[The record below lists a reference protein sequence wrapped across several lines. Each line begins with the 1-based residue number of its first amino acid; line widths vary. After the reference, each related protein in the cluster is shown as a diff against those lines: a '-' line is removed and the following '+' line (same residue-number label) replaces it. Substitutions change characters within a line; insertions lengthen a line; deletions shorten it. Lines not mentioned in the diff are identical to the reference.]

1 MLKLAHI
8 IVNLV
13 HYKLNAKRNPGF
25 DFFLLHAPEWIIC
38 FQIIPLP
45 CSFPINRFYT
55 LRFDCFKNMPF
66 SYTTWCV
73 NLYAFNSSHKRF
85 TKGDFSSQFI
95 VWDII
100 YRTYFIYL
108 YHSVFPILN
117 LLKNYNHDSTALIP
131 MYTESILQ
139 FIVRGETEFHHF

>member
-1 MLKLAHI
+1 MQREIRVLI
-8 IVNLV
+8 
-13 HYKLNAKRNPGF
+13 F
-25 DFFLLHAPEWIIC
+25 FFLLHAPEWIIC
-38 FQIIPLP
+38 FQIPLP

-73 NLYAFNSSHKRF
+73 NLYAFNSSHKRS

-100 YRTYFIYL
+100 YRTYFIYRYL
-108 YHSVFPILN
+108 YHSIFPILN
-117 LLKNYNHDSTALIP
+117 LLKIYNLITMILPHLIP
-131 MYTESILQ
+131 CIYWEHSSILQ
-139 FIVRGETEFHHF
+139 LTVRGETEFHNF

>member
-1 MLKLAHI
+1 MQREIRVLI
-8 IVNLV
+8 
-13 HYKLNAKRNPGF
+13 
-25 DFFLLHAPEWIIC
+25 FFLLHAPEWIIC
-38 FQIIPLP
+38 FQIPLP

-73 NLYAFNSSHKRF
+73 NLYAFNSSHKRS

-117 LLKNYNHDSTALIP
+117 LLKNYNHDSTALNP
-131 MYTESILQ
+131 MYILRAFFNLQ
-139 FIVRGETEFHHF
+139 SEVRLNFIIFRITMKKTVIVIWS